1 MADSPWR
8 KSIREST
15 VKNRVTTVN
24 WAAKTVIHSDLL
36 TALILGAACVAA
48 VVLHLRGSEAKG
60 EWVGVAIALP
70 WVLAALRHR
79 RVCAPCPR
87 GKGGRA

>member
-8 KSIREST
+8 KSIRDTT
-15 VKNRVTTVN
+15 VKNRVSTVN
-24 WAAKTVIHSDLL
+24 WAAKSIIHSDLL
-36 TALILGAACVAA
+36 TALILGAAAVAA
-48 VVLHLRGSEAKG
+48 VVLHLRGHEAKG

-70 WVLAALRHR
+70 WVLAAVRHR

-87 GKGGRA
+87 KGGGA